1 MGRSCSCLCCK
12 FVFIAAAPYG
22 TTSKGK
28 SRSQPMQDEA
38 LVKLQ
43 PSSALLNIAM
53 PLALQHDLSAF
64 DKAEPAAS

>member
-1 MGRSCSCLCCK
+1 
-12 FVFIAAAPYG
+12 
-22 TTSKGK
+22 
-28 SRSQPMQDEA
+28 MQDEA